1 MAENLLRTKG
11 ALLKNVFYS
20 FASRDDLLARS
31 GGTLAMFDILRM
43 YGFSLI
49 EMYECSKM
57 KRVMDK
63 LLSILSSRTLM
74 DSNDLSCLPQRMFV
88 LECKIWCVRTELTT
102 LSMYLHTS
110 LVLCV

>member
-1 MAENLLRTKG
+1 MPDELEHTYDGAIESSSRSVAENLLRTKG

-31 GGTLAMFDILRM
+31 GGTLVQCLTSWRM

-57 KRVMDK
+57 KRVMG
-63 LLSILSSRTLM
+63 
-74 DSNDLSCLPQRMFV
+74 FV
-88 LECKIWCVRTELTT
+88 
-102 LSMYLHTS
+102 
-110 LVLCV
+110 

>member
-1 MAENLLRTKG
+1 MSWNTRRDSAIASSRSVAENLLRTKG

-31 GGTLAMFDILRM
+31 GGTLVQCLTSWRM

-63 LLSILSSRTLM
+63 LFSILSS
-74 DSNDLSCLPQRMFV
+74 
-88 LECKIWCVRTELTT
+88 
-102 LSMYLHTS
+102 
-110 LVLCV
+110 